1 MGNDVLVLLSVAYQW
16 VPALHGI
23 ISSVTVG
30 TETLSVLAGPQGIR
44 RTAQLPTAIIT
55 GAVTFIPCL
64 SSAMGCRSL
73 DASRPPLRLCL
84 FFPHESA

>member
-1 MGNDVLVLLSVAYQW
+1 MGASVAWHHQF
-16 VPALHGI
+16 
-23 ISSVTVG
+23 STVG

-84 FFPHESA
+84 FFPHESARIVSGI